1 MDKLYR
7 VIVYEFSKYN
17 DNDKILYNNH
27 KQHALKKEYT
37 WGVHNLERTIRSY
50 KMVLPD
56 RNDENNPGHSVIYGP
71 IITLIDDQN
80 NYFNFN

>member
-7 VIVYEFSKYN
+7 VIVYEFAKYN

-50 KMVLPD
+50 KWFYQTETMKTIQV
-56 RNDENNPGHSVIYGP
+56 
-71 IITLIDDQN
+71 TL
-80 NYFNFN
+80 